1 MPRLLFALPCFVAVS
16 LAAQVPAAP
25 PLPPT
30 PPTSPAPLSR
40 PVPLPPDARI
50 NEAWAQDLAL
60 QARSWSEDASQY
72 RALADQMRT
81 EALQSMN
88 YAYDNLSLAGWGGFG
103 GGATPVA
110 WAQNDPADSLYR
122 MARDQFSRGDYRR
135 SAELFKSLPVKYPNS
150 AYVADAEYWQAFSL
164 YRIGGTPELQQ
175 ALVVLEARKPTEP
188 PAGDRAAARAGI
200 DRVTVKSSTSSNGSR
215 IYTTSGN
222 GNSYGFGY
230 SWSGAQTDAAGLA
243 ARIANVLSSRGMAND
258 PAVKRALAAG
268 GNSCDQDDQSV
279 RAEALSAL
287 MRNDPATGRQMA
299 AKILAAKDDCSV
311 PLRRNAV
318 MLLASGNDDAAAAAT
333 LIGVARND
341 PSPGVRMA
349 AIDYLLRAPGE
360 AAVDAVIEISH
371 NTADK
376 QIQRAAVRS
385 LAESANPKARA
396 AVRAVAEDNAADE
409 SLRLSVLDGMGGDR
423 MSADDAAW
431 LRTLYG
437 KTMSARMKE
446 RIVSVIGRS
455 GGEANSQWILALLRN
470 EDEPLESRTAALE
483 RAGRTMDV
491 ATLIKFY
498 DASAA
503 RPLREEAMQLL
514 AERKEPAA
522 LDKIVDIAKNGTDP
536 GMRREAIGI
545 LSRSKDP
552 RASQLLLQLV
562 DH

>member
-25 PLPPT
+25 PVAPAPPT
-30 PPTSPAPLSR
+30 PPSR
-40 PVPLPPDARI
+40 I
-50 NEAWAQDLAL
+50 
-60 QARSWSEDASQY
+60 SWSTS
-72 RALADQMRT
+72 RAPADEMRT
-81 EALQSMN
+81 EAFQSMN
-88 YAYDNLSLAGWGGFG
+88 YAYDNLSLAGFGAFG
-103 GGATPVA
+103 GSAMPVA

-135 SAELFKSLPVKYPNS
+135 SVELFKSLPVKYPNS

-164 YRIGGTPELQQ
+164 YRIGGTPDLQQ
-175 ALVVLEARKPTEP
+175 ALAVLEARKPTDAP
-188 PAGDRAAARAGI
+188 SHNRIVPTAGSDRATARA
-200 DRVTVKSSTSSNGSR
+200 SSNSNAISTAYDHAAG
-215 IYTTSGN
+215 Y
-222 GNSYGFGY
+222 SYGVGY
-230 SWSGAQTDAAGLA
+230 SWSGSQTDAPGLA
-243 ARIANVLSSRGMAND
+243 ARIANVLSSRGMASD

-299 AKILAAKDDCSV
+299 AKILASKDDCSV

-318 MLLASGNDDAAAAAT
+318 MLLANGNDDPSATTT

-341 PSPGVRMA
+341 PSTAVRMA
-349 AIDYLLRAPGE
+349 AIDYLLRAQGD
-360 AAVDAVIEISH
+360 AAVDAVIEISR
-371 NTADK
+371 TATDK

-385 LAESANPKARA
+385 LAQSSSPKARA

-409 SLRLSVLDGMGGDR
+409 TLRLSVLDGMGGDR
-423 MSADDAAW
+423 MSVEDAAW
-431 LRTLYG
+431 LRTLYA
-437 KTMSARMKE
+437 KTTSARMKE
-446 RIVSVIGRS
+446 RIAAVIGRS
-455 GGEANSQWILALLRN
+455 GGDANSQWILALLRN

-491 ATLIKFY
+491 AALVKFY
-498 DASAA
+498 DASAE
-503 RPLREEAMQLL
+503 RPLREEVMQLL